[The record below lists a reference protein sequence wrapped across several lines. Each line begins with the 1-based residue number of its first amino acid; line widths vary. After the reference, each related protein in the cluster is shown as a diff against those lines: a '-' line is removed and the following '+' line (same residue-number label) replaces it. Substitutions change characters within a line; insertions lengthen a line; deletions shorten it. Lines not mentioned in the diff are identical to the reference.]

1 MAENTPRNGGTGGGQ
16 EPEHQPLDYANAA
29 SSVGRGIVRVIG
41 IILMVI
47 GGIVL
52 LLLGICAVA
61 AIKSR

>member
-1 MAENTPRNGGTGGGQ
+1 MAEN
-16 EPEHQPLDYANAA
+16 EPENRVAGERPDSGEQPLDYANAA
-29 SSVGRGIVRVIG
+29 LSVGRGLLRIFG

-52 LLLGICAVA
+52 LLLGVCAVV